1 MKKISLILVIL
12 FTLFIVSCGD
22 SDKKESDDETT
33 TDNETEDVKET
44 SDETTDEAADEVT
57 DEEVDDETT
66 DDAVTPITCADFA
79 DGLNEGFF
87 VGEGTNELERSF
99 YLRLPENVDSKD
111 NWPVVFLFHGYG
123 DSAPNFEK
131 LLTGKVN
138 NSDMP
143 FILVTPVARKD
154 LFTFDTIPPKGLDWD
169 MINLTDGSAEADLFD
184 GVLTCLEEKYGTD
197 EDHVH
202 VAGFSAGSI
211 TSDSIGVLRP
221 NKVAS
226 IFTYSGAYFSNE
238 LNREDLGEIMGMKVG
253 DFFTWPD
260 FEEGHNKYP
269 QVLISG
275 AEDKDTWG
283 ASGFTIYFEHM
294 AVFDANY
301 LTEKGHN
308 VILCNHGGSHTTAGL
323 NSSDM
328 ITFFKDHPK
337 GTNVSP
343 YKDGLP
349 EGWSDIC
356 EYRDQPVELPD
367 NEVGDDV
374 SEMSDETNDDDS
386 V

>member
-1 MKKISLILVIL
+1 MKKISIILIL
-12 FTLFIVSCGD
+12 FFSLFIISCGD
-22 SDKKESDDETT
+22 SEKKENDDETVNDSET
-33 TDNETEDVKET
+33 VDEETDEMTDEMTDETADKEVDDET
-44 SDETTDEAADEVT
+44 SDETKE
-57 DEEVDDETT
+57 
-66 DDAVTPITCADFA
+66 PLTCADFA
-79 DGLNEGFF
+79 DGLNEGLF
-87 VGEGTNELERSF
+87 VGEGTDELERSF
-99 YLRLPENVDSKD
+99 FLRLPENVDSKD

-131 LLTGKVN
+131 LLSGKVN

-154 LFTFDTIPPKGLDWD
+154 LFSFDTIPPKGLV
-169 MINLTDGSAEADLFD
+169 D
-184 GVLTCLEEKYGTD
+184 GVLACLEEKYGTD
-197 EDHVH
+197 ENHVH

-211 TSDSIGVLRP
+211 TSDSIGVLRAD
-221 NKVAS
+221 KVAS

-238 LNREDLGEIMGMKVG
+238 NNRDDLGEIMGMKVG
-253 DFFTWPD
+253 DFFTWTD

-275 AEDKDTWG
+275 AEDKDTWS

-301 LTEKGHN
+301 LTELGHN
-308 VILCNHGGSHTTAGL
+308 VILCNHGSSHTTAGL
-323 NSSDM
+323 NSNDM
-328 ITFFKDHPK
+328 ITFFKDHPL

-367 NEVGDDV
+367 NEAGDDDSIMV
-374 SEMSDETNDDDS
+374 DEETSDDDS